1 MYNRVQQESEEQQK
15 PSELSCMICSKLMT
29 EAMLISCCGKSF
41 CKECTYTFVFIMFI
55 FSLLLFLYVFYSI
68 YDLHFYPCFF
78 FLSEGCKKKEKEN
91 TVDVS
96 RILRASF
103 SCVLRERQ
111 RQRQG
116 QRERERER

>member
-1 MYNRVQQESEEQQK
+1 
-15 PSELSCMICSKLMT
+15 
-29 EAMLISCCGKSF
+29 
-41 CKECTYTFVFIMFI
+41 MFI

-103 SCVLRERQ
+103 SCVLRERD
-111 RQRQG
+111 REIERKAGKGEKERG
-116 QRERERER
+116 QRNEREKESERKREE